1 MRTLKN
7 KRVRLGFTL
16 IEILIVVVILGILAA
31 IVIPQFTDA
40 SQEAS
45 RSNLQSQL
53 QTIRSQIELYNV
65 QNPANAYDAATV
77 VDATFFDPLVQNN
90 YLQTLP
96 KNPLQNNSTR
106 VTTGPGA
113 GFGWIWAEVSAGD
126 SWTLNLYAM
135 DENDT
140 WFDGDGDGTPD

>member
-1 MRTLKN
+1 MRTHN
-7 KRVRLGFTL
+7 SKRVRLGFTL

-53 QTIRSQIELYNV
+53 QTLRSQIELYNV
-65 QNPANAYDAATV
+65 QNPATAYGPGSAV
-77 VDATFFDPLVQNN
+77 ATFWEPLVQNN
-90 YLQTLP
+90 YLQMFP
-96 KNPLQNNSTR
+96 KNPLQNNSSL
-106 VTTGPGA
+106 VGTTPAA
-113 GFGWIWAEVSAGD
+113 GRGWVWAEASAGD
-126 SWTLNLYAM
+126 PWTLNIYAV

-140 WFDGDGDGTPD
+140 WFDGDGDGVPD